1 VSTYRSLVVNRH
13 GAPLEAIE
21 VGELERLPLA
31 DGEIRLAC
39 EAVGLNFLDVT
50 MIAGNY
56 PNAPL
61 PPFTPG
67 VEVAGRVIE
76 AGRGAERMLG
86 LDVVSCP
93 ALPRGALGDEVVI
106 AASLAVER
114 RSTVDAVTAAAL
126 PVTYQTSWW
135 GLERGHVTAGQTIL
149 VNAGAGGVGTATIQ
163 LAVARGVTVIA
174 TAGGPAKTA
183 LCLAQGA
190 SVAIDYLAED
200 VLAAVRE
207 ATGGRG
213 VDAVVDPV
221 GGAMTEISL
230 ACLRFEGHLI
240 AIGAAGGPST
250 IDPTRLMGANVTVV
264 GLSWGSTYPFLKQA
278 EVADVYAGLFDLVE
292 TGGVRP
298 VIDRVIGLDETAA
311 ALDDLASRRT
321 TGKIIVKI

>member
-1 VSTYRSLVVNRH
+1 MSTYRSIVVSRH
-13 GAPLEAIE
+13 GTPLDAVE
-21 VGELERLPLA
+21 VGERERLPLA

-39 EAVGLNFLDVT
+39 EAVGLNFLDISL
-50 MIAGNY
+50 IAGNY
-56 PNAPL
+56 PNAPV

-86 LDVVSCP
+86 LDVVACP

-114 RSTVDAVTAAAL
+114 PATLDAVTAAAL

-135 GLERGHVTAGQTIL
+135 GLKRGRVQAGQTIL
-149 VNAGAGGVGTATIQ
+149 VNAGAGGVGTASIQ

-174 TAGGPAKTA
+174 TAGGPEKTA
-183 LCLAQGA
+183 LCVGQGA
-190 SVAIDYLAED
+190 SIAIDYLTED
-200 VLAAVRE
+200 VVATVLA

-221 GGAMTEISL
+221 GGPMTEISI
-230 ACLRFEGHLI
+230 ACLAVEGHLI
-240 AIGAAGGPST
+240 AVGSAAGPST

-264 GLSWGSTYPFLKQA
+264 GLSWGSSYPYSRPV
-278 EVADVYAGLFDLVE
+278 EVADVYRNLFDLVE
-292 TGGVRP
+292 TGEVHP

-321 TGKIIVKI
+321 SGKIIVKI

>member
-1 VSTYRSLVVNRH
+1 MSTYRSIVVRRF
-13 GAPLEAIE
+13 GTPLDVVE
-21 VGELERLPLA
+21 VGERERLPLA

-39 EAVGLNFLDVT
+39 EAVGLNFLDT
-50 MIAGNY
+50 SLCAGTY
-56 PNAPL
+56 PQVPT

-86 LDVVSCP
+86 LDVLACP

-106 AASLAVER
+106 AAGLAVER
-114 RSTVDAVTAAAL
+114 PSGVDAVTAAAL
-126 PVTYQTSWW
+126 PVTYQTSWF
-135 GLERGHVTAGQTIL
+135 GLKRGRVEAGQTIL

-190 SVAIDYLAED
+190 SVAIDYLTED
-200 VLAAVRE
+200 VVDTVLA

-221 GGAMTEISL
+221 GGPMTEISL
-230 ACLRFEGHLI
+230 ACLSVEGHLI

-250 IDPTRLMGANVTVV
+250 IDPTRLMAANVTVV
-264 GLSWGSTYPFLKQA
+264 GLSWGSTYPFTRPA
-278 EVADVYAGLFDLVE
+278 EVADVYRSLFELVK